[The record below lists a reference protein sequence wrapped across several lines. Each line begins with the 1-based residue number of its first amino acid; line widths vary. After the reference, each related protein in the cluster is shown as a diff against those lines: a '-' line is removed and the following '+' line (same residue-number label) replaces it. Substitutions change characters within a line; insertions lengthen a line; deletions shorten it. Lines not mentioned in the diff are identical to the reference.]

1 MVKNPPANSGD
12 VSYVGSILRSG
23 RPPWRRKWQ
32 STPVFLPGK
41 SQGQRR
47 LLGYSPWVYKE
58 SDAAEA
64 CTQSCH
70 PYSNLS
76 LKCIYKLLQSY
87 WKLLGNML
95 ISLQYLLYLFSTFSL
110 PMLCYTLCQ
119 LIYSDSSVFCL
130 FVCFFNFIPLYKSHR
145 YPYWNSMQHSLFYK
159 SLSSLYS
166 QSQLPCM
173 VSYFLRVT
181 EKSTG
186 FTFIAFTFIF
196 NLLGLA
202 ITMCS
207 LSHI

>member
-1 MVKNPPANSGD
+1 MG
-12 VSYVGSILRSG
+12 LRKVRHDWSN
-23 RPPWRRKWQ
+23 
-32 STPVFLPGK
+32 L
-41 SQGQRR
+41 
-47 LLGYSPWVYKE
+47 
-58 SDAAEA
+58 A
-64 CTQSCH
+64 CTQSYH
-70 PYSNLS
+70 VYSNLS
-76 LKCIYKLLQSY
+76 LECIYKLLQSY

-95 ISLQYLLYLFSTFSL
+95 ISLQCLLYLFSTFSL
-110 PMLCYTLCQ
+110 HFITLCYTLITLCYTLCQ
-119 LIYSDSSVFCL
+119 LIYSDSSVVVL
-130 FVCFFNFIPLYKSHR
+130 SPYTKSHR

-186 FTFIAFTFIF
+186 FKFIAFTFIF

-207 LSHI
+207 LSHIWLLAFARTVDHQAPLSMGF